1 MLWKSRWG
9 RKRYARNVGIFTET
23 PLINVRCARISLEQ
37 YCQEKESE
45 RENPFWI
52 YILTVLFPVLGIVFA
67 IIVFMQDYNAT
78 AKPLVYT
85 SLAAAAGWLIV
96 FFLLHIFMNLV

>member
-1 MLWKSRWG
+1 MEKQMG
-9 RKRYARNVGIFTET
+9 KKRVCPKCGNIYRDTIDKC
-23 PLINVRCARISLEQ
+23 PMCRISLEQ

-67 IIVFMQDYNAT
+67 IILFMQDYNAA